1 MRSIKRA
8 KRTLLGV
15 AGLLLTAAIGLSA
28 TYAWTHHE
36 VEQPNNFHSH
46 TTSVTIDE
54 KTDGDLNVWLGAE
67 EKKEVKFTNT
77 GTSAVFLRVAWAETW
92 TKPANP
98 HVPTPEV
105 ILPSDNTNVVKTWT
119 SSWQNDW
126 EEGPD
131 GWYYYKLVLPQGG
144 STADVLSKVNF
155 AYPLPYDYSVSK
167 YDLYFVAEVVQLSD
181 EAVVN
186 TAATQ
191 LVFGRTATLSNTTQS
206 NGAITSGT
214 VTWS

>member
-1 MRSIKRA
+1 MRKIKRA

-15 AGLLLTAAIGLSA
+15 AGLLMITAIGLSA

-54 KTDGDLNVWLGAE
+54 KTDGKLEVYHGAE
-67 EKKEVKFTNT
+67 EQKEVKFTNA

-92 TKPANP
+92 NKAATQ
-98 HVPTPEV
+98 TPEAL
-105 ILPSDNTNVVKTWT
+105 LPSVDGYAVKTWT

-126 EEGPD
+126 EKGTD

-144 STADVLSKVNF
+144 STADVLSKVSF
-155 AYPLPYDYSVSK
+155 DSLLPLEYERSTYE
-167 YDLYFVAEVVQLSD
+167 LYFVAEVVQLSD
-181 EAVVN
+181 EAAVN